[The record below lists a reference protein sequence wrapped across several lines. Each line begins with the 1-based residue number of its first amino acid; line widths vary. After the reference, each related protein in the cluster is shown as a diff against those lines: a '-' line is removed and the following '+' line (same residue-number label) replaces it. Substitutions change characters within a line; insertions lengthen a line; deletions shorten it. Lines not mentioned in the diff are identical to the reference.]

1 MLRATLTAKKRH
13 ATTFAF
19 LSTRRFRNLRCVKS
33 AQKSRRCSISRD
45 REVLSLSAVDK
56 NYSSSSA
63 DECELLPLLGGRR
76 IVAAS

>member
-1 MLRATLTAKKRH
+1 VFQSVLIEK
-13 ATTFAF
+13 F
-19 LSTRRFRNLRCVKS
+19 
-33 AQKSRRCSISRD
+33 
-45 REVLSLSAVDK
+45 LSLSAVDK